1 MRRLLLLPLVFLVAA
16 CADLAG
22 NDPGP
27 PAAGQAG
34 VVVHVGD
41 GDSLVVEVDGI
52 EEKVRL
58 IGINAPELDECFG
71 VESKARLESLVF
83 DRPVVLVA
91 DVETEDQYGRMLRYV
106 YLDGSLINED
116 LVAGGFAMAR
126 SYEPNTSRQGDF
138 DAAEDL
144 ARETGRGMWAN
155 STCAVHSDLQ
165 IDFVQADA
173 PGPDDENLNGE
184 WVEIT
189 NGGLETQL
197 LTGWSLRDAESV
209 HRFTFPVGTSLEPG
223 DSLRISTGCGT
234 DERRLLHWC
243 SGGPVWN
250 NGGDVAFL
258 LDPDG
263 RIADRYKY

>member
-1 MRRLLLLPLVFLVAA
+1 M
-16 CADLAG
+16 
-22 NDPGP
+22 
-27 PAAGQAG
+27 
-34 VVVHVGD
+34 GD
-41 GDSLVVEVDGI
+41 GDSLVVDVDGT

-71 VESKARLESLVF
+71 LESRAKLESLVN
-83 DRPVVLVA
+83 DRQVVLVA

-106 YLDGSLINED
+106 YLNGSLINED
-116 LVAGGFAMAR
+116 LIAGGFAMAR
-126 SYEPNTSRQGDF
+126 AYEPNTSRKRDF
-138 DAAEDL
+138 DAAEEL
-144 ARETGRGMWAN
+144 ARETGRGMWATGACTV
-155 STCAVHSDLQ
+155 SSDLR

-189 NGGLETQL
+189 NGGLQTQS
-197 LTGWSLRDAESV
+197 LTGWGLRDAESIN
-209 HRFTFPVGTSLEPG
+209 RFTFPAGTSLEPG
-223 DSLRISTGCGT
+223 NSLRISTGCGT
-234 DERRLLHWC
+234 DESLLLHWC

-263 RIADRYKY
+263 RIADRYEY

>member
-1 MRRLLLLPLVFLVAA
+1 MHRLLLLPLVFFVAA
-16 CADLAG
+16 CADLA
-22 NDPGP
+22 NDDPGP
-27 PAAGQAG
+27 SAGGQR
-34 VVVHVGD
+34 VVVIHVGD
-41 GDSLVVEVDGI
+41 GDSLVVEIDGV

-58 IGINAPELDECFG
+58 IGINAPEFDECFG
-71 VESKARLESLVF
+71 VESRARLESLVL
-83 DRPVVLVA
+83 DRQVVLVA
-91 DVETEDQYGRMLRYV
+91 DVETEDQYGRKLRYV

-138 DAAEDL
+138 DAAEEI
-144 ARETGRGMWAN
+144 ARETGQGMWAT
-155 STCAVHSDLQ
+155 STCAVSSDLR

-184 WVEIT
+184 WVEIM
-189 NGGLETQL
+189 NGGPQPQS

-209 HRFTFPVGTSLEPG
+209 NRFTFPAGTSLEPG
-223 DSLRISTGCGT
+223 DTLRISTGCGT
-234 DERRLLHWC
+234 DEWPLVHWC

-263 RIADRYKY
+263 RIADRYEY